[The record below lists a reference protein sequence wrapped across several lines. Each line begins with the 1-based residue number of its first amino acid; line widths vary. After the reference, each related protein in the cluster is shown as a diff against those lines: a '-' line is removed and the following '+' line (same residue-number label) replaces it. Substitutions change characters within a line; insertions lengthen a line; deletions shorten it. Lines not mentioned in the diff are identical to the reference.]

1 MQVSPIPPVAAIA
14 AGAGS
19 VIGLRQQSGAH
30 QPGTQVSSRASVAS
44 ATPHPAPSAR
54 VPSTISRGS
63 SRPRT
68 AATSSDEEAELAAVY
83 STTVGGKTYS
93 VDVEQNSGEYTASVA
108 NLPGATSSGSS
119 VEAAENNLSA
129 VIDTLA

>member
-1 MQVSPIPPVAAIA
+1 
-14 AGAGS
+14 
-19 VIGLRQQSGAH
+19 
-30 QPGTQVSSRASVAS
+30 
-44 ATPHPAPSAR
+44 
-54 VPSTISRGS
+54 
-63 SRPRT
+63 
-68 AATSSDEEAELAAVY
+68 
-83 STTVGGKTYS
+83 